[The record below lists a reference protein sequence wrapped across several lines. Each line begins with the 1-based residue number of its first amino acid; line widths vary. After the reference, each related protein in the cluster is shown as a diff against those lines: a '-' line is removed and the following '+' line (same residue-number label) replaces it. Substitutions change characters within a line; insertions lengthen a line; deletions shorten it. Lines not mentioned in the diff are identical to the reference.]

1 MMLFK
6 TFFINTEQPK
16 RVAYFSVI
24 MSRSG
29 CLFSHNAL
37 QMSSFAAHVWK
48 ACRTRLLTSRQ
59 ASIEAVSFDSCRMT
73 HLFVLSAQ
81 TFPCNHNTTVEISH
95 AYEFLNNI

>member
-1 MMLFK
+1 MLSK
-6 TFFINTEQPK
+6 KLFFINTEQPNC
-16 RVAYFSVI
+16 VAYFSVI

-29 CLFSHNAL
+29 CLFSHNAV

-59 ASIEAVSFDSCRMT
+59 ASIEAVSFDNCRMT

-81 TFPCNHNTTVEISH
+81 CFPCNHTTVVEISY
-95 AYEFLNNI
+95 A